1 MTKVYGDI
9 LDHMESSN
17 FKGQVEE
24 WLFPLMNWPTVNC
37 RLYKPWAGLYNFLN
51 RLVYCLDKTITEKF
65 VR

>member
-1 MTKVYGDI
+1 MTEVYGDI

-24 WLFPLMNWPTVNC
+24 WLFPLMNWPTLNC

-51 RLVYCLDKTITEKF
+51 RLVYS
-65 VR
+65 